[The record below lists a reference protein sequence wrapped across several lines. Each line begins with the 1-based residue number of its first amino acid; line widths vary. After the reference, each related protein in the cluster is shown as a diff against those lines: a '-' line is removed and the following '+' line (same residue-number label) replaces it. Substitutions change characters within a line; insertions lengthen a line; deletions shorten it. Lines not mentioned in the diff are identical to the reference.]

1 MPVLVAHALQESIAS
16 MAIPDAS
23 PLNVVDEIHGVRP
36 DRDLR
41 PTCPTRS
48 TAFLQTLP
56 PEPSPLH
63 LCLPLDPAAKQSDWV
78 TRSVF
83 WRSRNLGILYAF
95 ALFSLSLSLGLSAT
109 SSGPESVFSAFTYLN
124 L

>member
-36 DRDLR
+36 DRALR
-41 PTCPTRS
+41 PTRS
-48 TAFLQTLP
+48 TAFLQPLP
-56 PEPSPLH
+56 PVPSPLH

-78 TRSVF
+78 IADLCF
-83 WRSRNLGILYAF
+83 GGAK
-95 ALFSLSLSLGLSAT
+95 
-109 SSGPESVFSAFTYLN
+109 
-124 L
+124 